1 MEAPSGGRVVRRAR
15 ELTASFRA
23 AGPPFFPERLA
34 ALCGVDG
41 IRRADR
47 PVGARWTVVEEAGRR
62 VLLMDRAIPPRTP
75 QWNGSIALALAH
87 TLLAPGAHGRGSAGA
102 RLAEIAAAEMLL
114 PGRVFWPIARRTDLT
129 IDGLRDLAFRFSAPI
144 RLTVLQWLLSGVWEG
159 FALLWRREEDALR
172 LRWRAASPRLRF
184 PPSATIGASA
194 AELWCSQGRLYETL
208 RTGRPQHGVEQV
220 WTAIGS
226 APRWWFTRFGVVRDE
241 GARAVLALVVLER
254 RRFAKGI
261 PAEPSN
267 RRAAAGSH
275 RHRVGAG
282 ARDRRAL

>member
-41 IRRADR
+41 IRRADT

-129 IDGLRDLAFRFSAPI
+129 MDGLRDLAFRFSAPI

-172 LRWRAASPRLRF
+172 LRWRAASPGLRF
-184 PPSATIGASA
+184 PPSAAIGASA

-275 RHRVGAG
+275 RHRVGARG
-282 ARDRRAL
+282 RRAR

>member
-129 IDGLRDLAFRFSAPI
+129 MDGLRDLAFRFSAPI

-220 WTAIGS
+220 WTATGS

-275 RHRVGAG
+275 RHRVGARG
-282 ARDRRAL
+282 RRAR

>member
-34 ALCGVDG
+34 ALCGVHG
-41 IRRADR
+41 IRRADAIA
-47 PVGARWTVVEEAGRR
+47 GERWVLGEEAGRR
-62 VLLMDRAIPPRTP
+62 IILIDRTIPARTP

-129 IDGLRDLAFRFSAPI
+129 MDGLRDLAFRFSAPI

-254 RRFAKGI
+254 GRFAKGI
-261 PAEPSN
+261 PAEPPN

-275 RHRVGAG
+275 RHRVGARG
-282 ARDRRAL
+282 RRAR

>member
-41 IRRADR
+41 IRRADT

-129 IDGLRDLAFRFSAPI
+129 MDGLRDLAFRFSAPI

-254 RRFAKGI
+254 GRFAKGI
-261 PAEPSN
+261 PAEPPN

-275 RHRVGAG
+275 RHRVGARG
-282 ARDRRAL
+282 RRAR

>member
-41 IRRADR
+41 IRRADT

-129 IDGLRDLAFRFSAPI
+129 MDGLRDLAFRFSAPI
-144 RLTVLQWLLSGVWEG
+144 RLTVLQWLLSGVWDG

-254 RRFAKGI
+254 GRFAKGI
-261 PAEPSN
+261 PAEPPN

-275 RHRVGAG
+275 RHRVGARG
-282 ARDRRAL
+282 RRAR

>member
-129 IDGLRDLAFRFSAPI
+129 MDGLRDLAFRFSAPI
-144 RLTVLQWLLSGVWEG
+144 RLTVLQWLLSGLWEG
-159 FALLWRREEDALR
+159 FALLWRREAEMLR
-172 LRWRAASPRLRF
+172 LRWRAASPGLRF
-184 PPSATIGASA
+184 PASAAIGASA
-194 AELWCSQGRLYETL
+194 AELWFSRGRLDETL
-208 RTGRPQHGVEQV
+208 RTGRPHHGVEQV
-220 WTAIGS
+220 RTAAGS
-226 APRWWFTRFGVVRDE
+226 PPHWWFTRFGEVRDE
-241 GARAVLALVVLER
+241 GVRAVLALVVLDR
-254 RRFAKGI
+254 RRPAQGI
-261 PAEPSN
+261 VAEPSN
-267 RRAAAGSH
+267 WRVAAEGPRRP
-275 RHRVGAG
+275 AG
-282 ARDRRAL
+282 ARGRSAR

>member
-41 IRRADR
+41 IRRADT

-129 IDGLRDLAFRFSAPI
+129 MDGLRDLAFRFSAPI

-172 LRWRAASPRLRF
+172 LRWRAASPGLRF
-184 PPSATIGASA
+184 PPSAAIGASA

-254 RRFAKGI
+254 GRFAKGI
-261 PAEPSN
+261 PAEPPN

-275 RHRVGAG
+275 RHRVGARG
-282 ARDRRAL
+282 RRAR

>member
-41 IRRADR
+41 IRRADT

-129 IDGLRDLAFRFSAPI
+129 MDGLRDLAFRFSAPI
-144 RLTVLQWLLSGVWEG
+144 RLTVLQWLLSGVWDG

-254 RRFAKGI
+254 RRLAKGI
-261 PAEPSN
+261 AAEPSN

-275 RHRVGAG
+275 RHRVGARG
-282 ARDRRAL
+282 RRAR

>member
-129 IDGLRDLAFRFSAPI
+129 MDGLRDLAFRFSAPI

-282 ARDRRAL
+282 ARDRRAR

>member
-129 IDGLRDLAFRFSAPI
+129 MDGLRDLAFRFSAPI

-172 LRWRAASPRLRF
+172 LRWRAASPGLRF
-184 PPSATIGASA
+184 PPSAAIGASA

-254 RRFAKGI
+254 GRFAKGI
-261 PAEPSN
+261 PAEPPN

-275 RHRVGAG
+275 RHRVGARG
-282 ARDRRAL
+282 RRAR

>member
-129 IDGLRDLAFRFSAPI
+129 MDGLRDLAFRFSAPI

-254 RRFAKGI
+254 GRFAKGI
-261 PAEPSN
+261 PAEPPN

-275 RHRVGAG
+275 RHRVGARG
-282 ARDRRAL
+282 RRAR